1 MSAVINNIEGYV
13 FTNGTH
19 NVVVKRV
26 DNEQEALAKAIAIF
40 QKEKLATEGVK
51 LVIAFSE
58 DIDSSEGDNDEL
70 GIPDDVMITCA
81 RLFNNEEDTVSF
93 DEDAVISGFNVQSWS
108 YIEPA
113 VVLSHM
119 ASCGKPFA
127 IARSAP
133 SREARMEVLEQELTT
148 LKAELVRLQGLL
160 ASAKGADAIAGTV
173 LLEYKLHSRDGNE
186 QVTTYQVALGLNQ
199 VTVVEDGD
207 WTPEYPESETSRVE
221 LFQFDPE
228 AKEER
233 RLLVTLSGDEHRG
246 LEDNGTL
253 DDYLLKVAQGLAN
266 TPLLASL
273 SSVDATADEKPD
285 DVIYQATVQDWNASD
300 TLEESQEAFANFDLK
315 IEKQGRNQCRINL
328 SDGREDGLCLDLMI
342 EVDKGRPAV
351 HIYADPYGDAIMHV
365 HADTGNALIFNGED
379 HQTVEDN
386 DLIYP
391 GSIGKRISP

>member
-19 NVVVKRV
+19 NVAVKRV
-26 DNEQEALAKAIAIF
+26 DNEKEALAKAIAIF
-40 QKEKLATEGVK
+40 QKDKLATEGVK
-51 LVIAFSE
+51 LVIAFSD

-93 DEDAVISGFNVQSWS
+93 DENAVISGFNVQSWS

-119 ASCGKPFA
+119 ASCEKPFA
-127 IARSAP
+127 ITRSAP
-133 SREARMEVLEQELTT
+133 SREARMEVMEQELTT

-160 ASAKGADAIAGTV
+160 ASAKGADANNGTV
-173 LLEYKLHSRDGNE
+173 LLEYKMYSADSNQ

-199 VTVVEDGD
+199 VTVAEDGD
-207 WTPEYPESETSRVE
+207 WTPEYPEAETISVDV
-221 LFQFDPE
+221 FQFDPE
-228 AKEER
+228 SKEER

-246 LEDNGTL
+246 LECNGTL
-253 DDYLLKVAQGLAN
+253 DEYLLKVAQGIAN
-266 TPLLASL
+266 TPLLAAL
-273 SSVDATADEKPD
+273 SNVGASIDDKADD
-285 DVIYQATVQDWNASD
+285 LIYQDTINDWNV
-300 TLEESQEAFANFDLK
+300 ESFRADVTKFELK
-315 IEKQGRNQCRINL
+315 IEKQGDDQFRINL
-328 SDGREDGLCLDLMI
+328 SDGKEDGLCLDLMI

-351 HIYADPYGDAIMHV
+351 HLYADPYGDAIMHV

-379 HQTVEDN
+379 HQTVEAN
-386 DLIYP
+386 DVIYP
-391 GSIGKRISP
+391 GSIGKRITP